1 MDHSAYV
8 KDDDNFEK
16 VLDKLNQKDSLIIVT
31 NSNSKVDDDF
41 IKILPEKLDLID
53 RLNRTPEREKEK
65 SGKKD

>member
-1 MDHSAYV
+1 MLMDHSAYV

-16 VLDKLNQKDSLIIVT
+16 VLDKLNYKDSLIIVT

-53 RLNRTPEREKEK
+53 RLNRTPERE
-65 SGKKD
+65 

>member
-53 RLNRTPEREKEK
+53 RLNRTPERE
-65 SGKKD
+65 